1 MSWQNQKRRGQNRTG
16 QNVLGSGQRTNQPR
30 SGSSEKL
37 DVDPYYMKAQ
47 YHSYNIGNTQGDLKT
62 WCQILCSMR
71 LQCVS
76 KIIDVLRSCDDE
88 TFSKVTWVTT
98 VTKFTGVLRSCDVQ
112 AFSKV
117 TNVIIVT
124 NIDQNLSR
132 PKNIHHPYQ
141 Q

>member
-37 DVDPYYMKAQ
+37 DVDRYYMKAQ
-47 YHSYNIGNTQGDLKT
+47 YQSYNIGNTQGDIKT

-76 KIIDVLRSCDDE
+76 KILMPRRMFKKTSLIAKINCWNNS
-88 TFSKVTWVTT
+88 F
-98 VTKFTGVLRSCDVQ
+98 
-112 AFSKV
+112 
-117 TNVIIVT
+117 
-124 NIDQNLSR
+124 QNMYDML
-132 PKNIHHPYQ
+132 
-141 Q
+141 

>member
-37 DVDPYYMKAQ
+37 DVDRYYMKAQ
-47 YHSYNIGNTQGDLKT
+47 YQSYNIGNTQGDIKT

-76 KIIDVLRSCDDE
+76 KIWTPRRMLKKCLLKAKINRWNNS
-88 TFSKVTWVTT
+88 F
-98 VTKFTGVLRSCDVQ
+98 
-112 AFSKV
+112 
-117 TNVIIVT
+117 
-124 NIDQNLSR
+124 QNMYDML
-132 PKNIHHPYQ
+132 
-141 Q
+141 